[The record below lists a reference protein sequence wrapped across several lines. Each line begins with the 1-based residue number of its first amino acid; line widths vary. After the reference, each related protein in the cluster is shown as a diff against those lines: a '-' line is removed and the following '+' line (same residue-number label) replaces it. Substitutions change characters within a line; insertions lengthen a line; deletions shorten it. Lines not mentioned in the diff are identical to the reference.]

1 MSEEAE
7 DERHAVIIEDDPEIA
22 ELLAAVLTQA
32 GFRTHVAEDGAT
44 GLELVRERDPML
56 TTLDVNLPGMDGFEV
71 VRRIRSFSSTYVI
84 MLSARRDEID
94 TLTGLGAG
102 ADDYVAKPFRPR
114 ELRARVEAMIRR
126 RELQR
131 QVTQVTPQQPA
142 VAEAPEQDWLS
153 HNGLRVHVSMHLVEL
168 DGQPVEL
175 TRTEFD
181 LLCAVMQG
189 NRRVVSKDELAGYT
203 RGELNGYVIDADRR
217 SIESHIANL
226 RRKLSDSAT
235 TPRFVETVR
244 GVGYRLA
251 KPQRD

>member
-1 MSEEAE
+1 MSEATQG
-7 DERHAVIIEDDPEIA
+7 ERHAVIIEDDPEIA
-22 ELLAAVLTQA
+22 DLLAAVLTQA
-32 GFRTHVAEDGAT
+32 GFRTHVAADGAD
-44 GLELVRERDPML
+44 GLELIRERDPML

-94 TLTGLGAG
+94 TLTGLSAG

-126 RELQR
+126 RELQ
-131 QVTQVTPQQPA
+131 QQAAPQPA
-142 VAEAPEQDWLS
+142 VAETPDEDWLS
-153 HNGLRVHVSMHLVEL
+153 HNGLRLHVSMHLVEL
-168 DGQPVEL
+168 DGKPVEL

-226 RRKLSDSAT
+226 RRKLADSAT

-251 KPQRD
+251 KPQRG